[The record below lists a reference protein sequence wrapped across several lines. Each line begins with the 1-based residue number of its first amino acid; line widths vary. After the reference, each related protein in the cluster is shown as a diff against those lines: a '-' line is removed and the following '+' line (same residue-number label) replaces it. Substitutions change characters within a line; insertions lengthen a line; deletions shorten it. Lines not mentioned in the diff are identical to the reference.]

1 MEDGSPELVSRVA
14 FSTRLTGPEASVVGA
29 QGPLRVKTSKAQN
42 EQCFQV
48 CPRRLSIC
56 AFLEAI
62 SSADAS
68 RDAGASSRRRVTTAD
83 DVGASAY
90 ELASPAR
97 DATASAPSS
106 GVDPGACL

>member
-1 MEDGSPELVSRVA
+1 MGSKPVKLRTKNVFRFVPEN
-14 FSTRLTGPEASVVGA
+14 G
-29 QGPLRVKTSKAQN
+29 
-42 EQCFQV
+42 
-48 CPRRLSIC
+48 LSIC

-68 RDAGASSRRRVTTAD
+68 RDAGASSRRRVTTGGVA
-83 DVGASAY
+83 GASAY

-106 GVDPGACL
+106 GV